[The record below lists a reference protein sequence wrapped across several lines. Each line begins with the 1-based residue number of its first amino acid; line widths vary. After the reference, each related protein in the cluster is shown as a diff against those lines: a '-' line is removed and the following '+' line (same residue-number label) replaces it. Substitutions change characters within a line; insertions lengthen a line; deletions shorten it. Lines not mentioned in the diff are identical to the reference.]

1 MNAFAMDAQK
11 RVHLSIRYLVD
22 IERSKARSIDQTSI
36 TSSKHMQTCHCDCP
50 LCMTRVYWG
59 CVERSKVRPT
69 AVRANARSEL
79 EHIHIGSLL
88 NITTLPSYVNVHNKQ
103 SNWHEV

>member
-11 RVHLSIRYLVD
+11 RVHLSMRYLVD

-36 TSSKHMQTCHCDCP
+36 TSSKHVQTCHCDCP

-69 AVRANARSEL
+69 AERANARSATRTHTHWFIT
-79 EHIHIGSLL
+79 EH
-88 NITTLPSYVNVHNKQ
+88 NNVAFIC
-103 SNWHEV
+103 